1 MAEALTR
8 ARKPRSGRRKIALI
22 LIGLAM
28 IGAGI
33 LVFRYASDIAGQ
45 VGDLI
50 GPPPSSG
57 DNITGSGFSQAGY
70 LPFIVWGFG
79 FTLIGSGAAMI
90 RSAFLSS
97 MTGSMGGMGMGGAA
111 GGMSEDSLNAY
122 MQQALSASQR
132 TAMQA
137 GAVAPAA
144 KEVVKIKCRNCGSL
158 EAEDAAF
165 CRKCGQP
172 I

>member
-22 LIGLAM
+22 LIGLAL

-33 LVFRYASDIAGQ
+33 LTFRFASDIAGRI
-45 VGDLI
+45 GDLI

-57 DNITGSGFSQAGY
+57 DGVTGSGFSQAGY

-90 RSAFLSS
+90 RSAFRSS
-97 MTGSMGGMGMGGAA
+97 MMGSMGGMGMGGA

-122 MQQALSASQR
+122 MQQALSATQR
-132 TAMQA
+132 TAVQA

-144 KEVVKIKCRNCGSL
+144 NEVVKIKCRNCGSL